1 MSNNK
6 RKHEQNMKADH
17 LKAESK

>member
-1 MSNNK
+1 
-6 RKHEQNMKADH
+6 MKADH